1 MNKSDIFNKNSVANN
16 LKRASIRFNNYDYL
30 FKEVAERTSERL
42 LDINKQFNIAAEI
55 GSRGNILSNIFLK
68 KKINEKFAINT
79 LHKFHQF
86 GQEGDARIDNES
98 LPLRKNSLNLI
109 ISNLSL
115 HTVND
120 LPGVLLQINNALKP
134 DGLFI
139 GSIFGG
145 QTLFE
150 LRKIFHE
157 ADLLTSGKIFPRVS
171 PFLDIKDAGNLLQR
185 AGFSLVVADI
195 DKIEVQFTNLKKL
208 FYDLRYMGEANSM
221 TKRKKN
227 FSTKSFFNQA
237 NQLYKEYFTNINGKL
252 TATFEIIYFSGW
264 APDKSQQKP
273 LKPGSGLKSLSEV
286 L

>member
-68 KKINEKFAINT
+68 KKIIEKFEIYS
-79 LHKFHQF
+79 LHKFHKF
-86 GQEGDARIDNES
+86 GQSGDAVFDNEL

-109 ISNLSL
+109 VSNLNL

-120 LPGVLLQINNALKP
+120 LPGVLLQINNALEP

-145 QTLFE
+145 LTLFE
-150 LRKIFHE
+150 LRKTFHE
-157 ADLLTSGKIFPRVS
+157 ADVLTSGEPFPRVL

-185 AGFSLVVADI
+185 AGFSLIVADV
-195 DKIEVQFTNLKKL
+195 DKIEVQFSSLKKL

-227 FSTKSFFNQA
+227 FSTKSFFKRT
-237 NQLYKEYFTNINGKL
+237 NQLYKEYFTNKNGKL
-252 TATFEIIYFSGW
+252 TATFEVIYFSGW

-273 LKPGSGLKSLSEV
+273 LKPGSAIKSLSEV